1 MSDTV
6 VCLKT
11 IADLQTESV
20 KFYIDAYQRGYR
32 WTRNEVRD
40 LLDDIREFS
49 QVKKPD
55 DGAFYCL
62 QPIIVTRKEDG
73 DGWKVIDG
81 QQRLT
86 TLYLIYSFYHVIF
99 GNFFSAPMPFQLS
112 YNNKDRLEKCITTF
126 VEKHFT
132 KSEDVLREMASYED
146 DIDCH
151 YILEAYS
158 CICDFFQKLM
168 QDPYTQ
174 HEINDMKK
182 IFDVSMKIIWYELV
196 DCDVSKEV
204 SVFSKINMGKIALTR
219 SEERRVGKECRSR
232 WSPYH

>member
-6 VCLKT
+6 VRLKT
-11 IADLQTESV
+11 IADLQNESV

-86 TLYLIYSFYHVIF
+86 TLYLIYSFYHPELF
-99 GNFFSAPMPFQLS
+99 MKDS
-112 YNNKDRLEKCITTF
+112 NNT
-126 VEKHFT
+126 
-132 KSEDVLREMASYED
+132 
-146 DIDCH
+146 
-151 YILEAYS
+151 
-158 CICDFFQKLM
+158 
-168 QDPYTQ
+168 
-174 HEINDMKK
+174 
-182 IFDVSMKIIWYELV
+182 
-196 DCDVSKEV
+196 
-204 SVFSKINMGKIALTR
+204 
-219 SEERRVGKECRSR
+219 
-232 WSPYH
+232 